1 MTFWDALA
9 VGSNLAAVYML
20 IAQHIRH
27 RNYHEKVHA
36 LLADEGF
43 AEGEAAAIIE
53 EALRMT
59 AHLKMPEPKARDFA
73 HALIRQE
80 SFRKA
85 VAHEALHDIYIQT
98 HGRAL

>member
-27 RNYHEKVHA
+27 RNYREKVHA

-73 HALIRQE
+73 HGLLAQPT
-80 SFRKA
+80 FRKA
-85 VAHEALHDIYIQT
+85 VAHEALHDIYIET
-98 HGRAL
+98 HGRML